1 MWEKLERNEVLFLLI
16 DLQEK
21 FYPLIEKQV
30 LKNAKDNILL
40 TINMAKKLGIPMIG
54 TEHCVKN
61 LGTTDR
67 DVLEIWE
74 GPKFTDKVT
83 FSCLGDDAF
92 VNNLEKSGKQI
103 IVVAGLETHICVLQ
117 TVIDLIE
124 RGNTVIVLS
133 DGCLSSS
140 RLKWENGLELIKQTG
155 AYVLNAETFLFYLLK
170 RADTVEFKYMVK
182 LLKKLQCNK

>member
-1 MWEKLERNEVLFLLI
+1 MWEKLERNEILFLLI

-30 LKNAKDNILL
+30 LKNAKNNILL

-61 LGTTDR
+61 LGQTDK

-74 GPKFTDKVT
+74 GADFTDKAT

-92 VNNLEKSGKQI
+92 VNNLDVCFSDMTEKQI
-103 IVVAGLETHICVLQ
+103 ASLKTASQVVANSKLGGLSEI
-117 TVIDLIE
+117 
-124 RGNTVIVLS
+124 S
-133 DGCLSSS
+133 
-140 RLKWENGLELIKQTG
+140 
-155 AYVLNAETFLFYLLK
+155 LNIAQL
-170 RADTVEFKYMVK
+170 D
-182 LLKKLQCNK
+182 C